1 MDLSPRQTRVLY
13 PTGWKPVLVVV
24 IDTEEEFDWSA
35 PLNPQSTSVRAMASV
50 LKAQRIFDEYGI
62 RPTYVIDHPVASQP
76 AGSAP
81 LQEIAASGRCEIGAH
96 LHPWVNPPVE
106 EPVNLYNSY
115 ACNLPAPLAREK
127 LRRLGAAI
135 SATFGF
141 PPRSYKAGRYGI
153 SAAMIPALK
162 EEGYEVDL
170 STAPPFDYR
179 GDGGPDFTRSQ
190 PDCYWLGGKNEM
202 LEIPTTGAFV
212 GWGPMAPRLRFAQA
226 STRLGEKLRIPGILS
241 RLGVVDRLRLSPE
254 GFTSEEHRKLTQ
266 FLVDRGVGV
275 LTFSFHSPS
284 LEPGHTAYVRSQAD
298 LEDFLGKFRR
308 YFDYFFGQLGGRT
321 MTALEVKRAL
331 AIGKES

>member
-1 MDLSPRQTRVLY
+1 M
-13 PTGWKPVLVVV
+13 LVVV

-212 GWGPMAPRLRFAQA
+212 GWANGAAPAIRTGLYPFRGETADTGYTIQIGRRGPAP
-226 STRLGEKLRIPGILS
+226 
-241 RLGVVDRLRLSPE
+241 
-254 GFTSEEHRKLTQ
+254 
-266 FLVDRGVGV
+266 
-275 LTFSFHSPS
+275 
-284 LEPGHTAYVRSQAD
+284 
-298 LEDFLGKFRR
+298 
-308 YFDYFFGQLGGRT
+308 
-321 MTALEVKRAL
+321 AL
-331 AIGKES
+331 AGRFYIGGAPQVDPVPGGPWSGSADVQLPQSLA